1 MGNSLA
7 ASSSNPPL
15 DGGIPSSQRV
25 CGEFRRQQM
34 RRSIPRALWMVT
46 ILLALSTWL
55 LVGSPAASAQSIFAN
70 LSGTVTDSTGAAVA
84 GAKVEVVGEATKVA
98 RTQVTNSTGFFSL
111 TELPRVPIA
120 SRSRPRASRG
130 GLARGSCF
138 RARTRSPSTLP

>member
-1 MGNSLA
+1 
-7 ASSSNPPL
+7 
-15 DGGIPSSQRV
+15 
-25 CGEFRRQQM
+25 
-34 RRSIPRALWMVT
+34 MVT

-111 TELPRVPIA
+111 TELPTGSYSVTVQAKGFERWVGSGILLQSSDQKSINIA
-120 SRSRPRASRG
+120 
-130 GLARGSCF
+130 LKVGSQNITVEVTADSDQIDI
-138 RARTRSPSTLP
+138 RRQGSAYQL